1 MNTIE
6 KADEV
11 KAFYD
16 TVRESSP
23 AANRAMDQTVEGIKS
38 RGQWKK
44 RVMPDVK
51 KWLQTRSG
59 I

>member
-16 TVRESSP
+16 SVRESSP
-23 AANRAMDQTVEGIKS
+23 AANRAMDQTVEAIRS
-38 RGQWKK
+38 RGQWRK
-44 RVMPDVK
+44 RDIPGVK
-51 KWLQTRSG
+51 TWLETHQ
-59 I
+59 